1 MAYKCGKCG
10 NEVSDDTSF
19 CPKCGRKI
27 DKTNPALGCVGILVV
42 GAVYVAIAYWQYV
55 VPIAIVVFIGIAYH
69 FMIKEKVGNVA
80 EKSTECN
87 DKSIDNRN
95 SPSTDAD
102 VNEKLLFSK
111 PNLAVVAK
119 PGSLMPDSTDDTVSL
134 PNGADCYQK
143 AKEVSERLYA
153 VVAELN
159 DEWDVVS
166 KVSTLKTLLGS
177 LDSLDSDEDGGH
189 GYALNAHVWM
199 AFLMDVAF
207 AYKTVGCDP
216 SNLRSNEGL
225 AYLYL
230 VNRGFRLFDENAFR
244 QEMVVNEEMVEACEN
259 MCSQQADLGM
269 RGCLL
274 RPYLARTCKRPDLD
288 EKYARA
294 LHDWA
299 EFVANEH
306 GKLSP
311 KAKDFLKELLT
322 PLDAVGKGKKTGG
335 TKTAGKK
342 KTTKSKKNVDPSE
355 WSGFATEVVEVSENL
370 YLMLE
375 KIAED
380 ETFIDSLEAKEW
392 LDEGDGLDGHAS
404 INGRLYM
411 LAKIDMLYILRLLG
425 HSDLGDS
432 KEGLAYSYIA
442 SRMNAKIAA
451 SLDVFKQA
459 YIAHDETARK
469 FAKIVGADEDS
480 TQLFVDKWCDSLQKQ
495 NTPFMSAVFS
505 MFLVN
510 CNQPDLAFGY
520 LRALYRWA
528 SVLAKADGV
537 VTDKESEV
545 LASIMNLGQADG
557 AGSTDAPTEED
568 TNKTDHQTVV
578 NVAPSGDGEEPL
590 KRLEDLIGL
599 APVKKEVSALAN
611 FVKIQKQRVDAGMKA
626 APVSYHCVFTGNPG
640 TGKTTVARIVA
651 EIYRDLGV
659 LKKGHLVETDR
670 SGLVAEYVGQTAVKT
685 NKVIDEA
692 IDGVLFIDEA
702 YTLVQGGGNDYGME
716 AIGTLLKRMEDD
728 RARLVVI
735 LAGYSGE
742 MKSFIDANPG
752 LQSRF
757 NRYID
762 FPDYSADEL
771 VRIFMALAK
780 NNEYECDKDLEE
792 ALPRIMEKAVT
803 NKDKNF
809 GNARF
814 VRNLFEK
821 CIQRQA
827 IRLSSVAPVTNEM
840 LRTLTESDME

>member
-19 CPKCGRKI
+19 CPKCGTKI
-27 DKTNPALGCVGILVV
+27 DKTNSALGCVGILVLLSIYLIV
-42 GAVYVAIAYWQYV
+42 EYWRYV
-55 VPIAIVVFIGIAYH
+55 VPIAAVLIVGVIYYLLTKDQKGKSSTATAKSAPTVHAKAKQQAQDSPAIDVDVIDAD
-69 FMIKEKVGNVA
+69 EDT
-80 EKSTECN
+80 STE
-87 DKSIDNRN
+87 D
-95 SPSTDAD
+95 
-102 VNEKLLFSK
+102 
-111 PNLAVVAK
+111 
-119 PGSLMPDSTDDTVSL
+119 G
-134 PNGADCYQK
+134 CYQK
-143 AKEVSERLYA
+143 AKEASERLYA

-159 DEWDVVS
+159 DEWEIISNVG
-166 KVSTLKTLLGS
+166 TLETLLGT
-177 LDSLDSDEDGGH
+177 SDNDEELP
-189 GYALNAHVWM
+189 YALDTHIWT
-199 AFLMDVAF
+199 AFLIDVAF
-207 AYKTVGCDP
+207 AYKMIGCDP
-216 SNLRSNEGL
+216 SSLGNKNGL

-230 VNRGFRLFDENAFR
+230 MNRGLNSFDEDTFHAELREN
-244 QEMVVNEEMVEACEN
+244 VELISACEKIA
-259 MCSQQADLGM
+259 SQQANIGM
-269 RGCLL
+269 RGCIL
-274 RPYLARTCKRPDLD
+274 RTYLARICKRPDLD
-288 EKYARA
+288 EKYAKA

-306 GKLSP
+306 GSLSP
-311 KAKDFLKELLT
+311 KAKGFLKKLLT
-322 PLDAVGKGKKTGG
+322 PLNAVEKGKKTGG
-335 TKTAGKK
+335 KKTAGKK
-342 KTTKSKKNVDPSE
+342 MTSKSKKEVTPSG
-355 WSGFATEVVEVSENL
+355 WSSFATEVIEVSENL

-411 LAKIDMLYILRLLG
+411 LAKIDMLYTLRQLG

-451 SLDVFKQA
+451 SVDVFKQA
-459 YIAHDETARK
+459 YIAHDATARK

-480 TQLFVDKWCDSLQKQ
+480 TRLFVDKWCDNVQKQ
-495 NTPFMSAVFS
+495 KTPFMSVVFS
-505 MFLVN
+505 MFLAN

-520 LRALYRWA
+520 LSALYRWA
-528 SVLAKADGV
+528 SVLAKVDGV

-545 LASIMNLGQADG
+545 LVSIMNLGQADG

-568 TNKTDHQTVV
+568 TNKTDRPAVV
-578 NVAPSGDGEEPL
+578 HVAPFGDGEEPL

-611 FVKIQKQRVDAGMKA
+611 FVKIQRQRVDAGMKA

-685 NKVIDEA
+685 NKIIDEA

-771 VRIFMALAK
+771 VHIFMALAK

-792 ALPRIMEKAVT
+792 ALPHIMGKAVT

-814 VRNLFEK
+814 VRNLFER

-840 LRTLTESDME
+840 LRTLTESDIA

>member
-19 CPKCGRKI
+19 CPKCGTKI
-27 DKTNPALGCVGILVV
+27 DKTNPALGCLGILVL
-42 GAVYVAIAYWQYV
+42 GAIYLVVEYWRYV
-55 VPIAIVVFIGIAYH
+55 VPIVAALIVGVIYYLLT
-69 FMIKEKVGNVA
+69 KDK
-80 EKSTECN
+80 K
-87 DKSIDNRN
+87 DKSSTVTAKSDPAELAKSEHQEQRLLSTDEDAIDVEENESADDNR
-95 SPSTDAD
+95 
-102 VNEKLLFSK
+102 
-111 PNLAVVAK
+111 
-119 PGSLMPDSTDDTVSL
+119 
-134 PNGADCYQK
+134 YQK
-143 AKEVSERLYA
+143 ARDASERLYS
-153 VVAELN
+153 VMREL
-159 DEWDVVS
+159 DDKWDVVS
-166 KVSTLKTLLGS
+166 NIGTLETLMGS
-177 LDSLDSDEDGGH
+177 LDNLNSDEDGEH
-189 GYALNAHVWM
+189 RYVLNTHVWM
-199 AFLMDVAF
+199 AFLTDVAF

-216 SNLRSNEGL
+216 SNLRNNEGL

-230 VNRGFRLFDENAFR
+230 VNRGLRHFDENVFR
-244 QEMVVNEEMVEACEN
+244 QEMVVNEEAIEFWEN
-259 MCSQQADLGM
+259 SCSQLADLGM
-269 RGCLL
+269 RGCIL
-274 RPYLARTCKRPDLD
+274 RPYFARTCKRPDLD
-288 EKYARA
+288 EKYAKA

-311 KAKDFLKELLT
+311 KAKGFLKKLLT
-322 PLDAVGKGKKTGG
+322 PLDAVEKGKKTGG
-335 TKTAGKK
+335 KKTAGN
-342 KTTKSKKNVDPSE
+342 KTTSKPWKKSAPAE
-355 WSGFATEVVEVSENL
+355 WSGFATEVVEASENL
-370 YLMLE
+370 YSMLE
-375 KIAED
+375 KIADD

-392 LDEGDGLDGHAS
+392 LDEGDELGHLS

-411 LAKIDMLYILRLLG
+411 LAKIDMLYTLRQLG
-425 HSDLGDS
+425 HSDLSDS

-451 SLDVFKQA
+451 SVDVFKQS
-459 YIAHDETARK
+459 YIAHEATARK
-469 FAKIVGADEDS
+469 FAKIVGADADS
-480 TQLFVDKWCDSLQKQ
+480 TRLFIDKWCDVVQKQ
-495 NTPFMSAVFS
+495 KTPFMSAVFS
-505 MFLVN
+505 MFLAN

-520 LRALYRWA
+520 LSALYRWA
-528 SVLAKADGV
+528 SVIAKADGV

-545 LASIMNLGQADG
+545 LASIMNLGQTDE
-557 AGSTDAPTEED
+557 AGSTDALSKEG
-568 TNKTDHQTVV
+568 TDKMDRQPVAH
-578 NVAPSGDGEEPL
+578 VAPSGDGEEPL

-599 APVKKEVSALAN
+599 APVKKEVSGLAN

>member
-1 MAYKCGKCG
+1 MAYRCGKCG

-19 CPKCGRKI
+19 CPKCGTKI
-27 DKTNPALGCVGILVV
+27 DKTNPALGCLGILVL
-42 GAVYVAIAYWQYV
+42 GAIYLVVEHWRYV
-55 VPIAIVVFIGIAYH
+55 VPIVAALIVSVIYYLLT
-69 FMIKEKVGNVA
+69 KDRK
-80 EKSTECN
+80 
-87 DKSIDNRN
+87 DKSSTVTAKSDPAELAKSEHQEQRLLSTDEDAIDVEENESADDNR
-95 SPSTDAD
+95 
-102 VNEKLLFSK
+102 
-111 PNLAVVAK
+111 
-119 PGSLMPDSTDDTVSL
+119 
-134 PNGADCYQK
+134 YRK
-143 AKEVSERLYA
+143 AKEASERLYA

-177 LDSLDSDEDGGH
+177 LDSLDSDEDSEH

-216 SNLRSNEGL
+216 SNLRNNEGL

-230 VNRGFRLFDENAFR
+230 VNRGFRLFDENVFR
-244 QEMVVNEEMVEACEN
+244 QEMVVNEEMIETCEN

-311 KAKDFLKELLT
+311 KAKGFLKKLLT
-322 PLDAVGKGKKTGG
+322 PLDAVEKGKKTGG
-335 TKTAGKK
+335 KKTAGN
-342 KTTKSKKNVDPSE
+342 KTTSKPRKKSAPAE
-355 WSGFATEVVEVSENL
+355 WSGFATEVVEASENL
-370 YLMLE
+370 YSMLE
-375 KIAED
+375 KIADD

-392 LDEGDGLDGHAS
+392 LDEGDELGHLS

-411 LAKIDMLYILRLLG
+411 LAKIDMLYTLRQLG

-451 SLDVFKQA
+451 SLDVFKQS
-459 YIAHDETARK
+459 YIAHEATARK
-469 FAKIVGADEDS
+469 FAKIVGADADS
-480 TQLFVDKWCDSLQKQ
+480 TRLFIDKWCDVVQKQ
-495 NTPFMSAVFS
+495 KTPFMSAVFS
-505 MFLVN
+505 MFLAN

-520 LRALYRWA
+520 LSALYRWA

-557 AGSTDAPTEED
+557 AGSTNAPTEED

-685 NKVIDEA
+685 NKIIDEA

-702 YTLVQGGGNDYGME
+702 YTLVQGGGTDYGME

>member
-19 CPKCGRKI
+19 CPKCGTKI
-27 DKTNPALGCVGILVV
+27 DKTNPALGCLGILVV

-55 VPIAIVVFIGIAYH
+55 VPIAVVVFIGIAYH
-69 FMIKEKVGNVA
+69 FMTKEKVGNVA

-102 VNEKLLFSK
+102 VTEKFLFSK
-111 PNLAVVAK
+111 PNLTVVAK
-119 PGSLMPDSTDDTVSL
+119 PGSLMPDSTDDAVSL
-134 PNGADCYQK
+134 PNGDDCYQK
-143 AKEVSERLYA
+143 AKEASERLYS
-153 VVAELN
+153 VMREL
-159 DEWDVVS
+159 DDKWDVVS
-166 KVSTLKTLLGS
+166 NIGTLETLMGS
-177 LDSLDSDEDGGH
+177 LDNLNSDEDGEH
-189 GYALNAHVWM
+189 RYVLNTHVWM
-199 AFLMDVAF
+199 AFLTDVAF

-216 SNLRSNEGL
+216 SNLRNNEGL

-230 VNRGFRLFDENAFR
+230 VNRGLRHFDENVFR
-244 QEMVVNEEMVEACEN
+244 QEMVVNEEAIEFWEN
-259 MCSQQADLGM
+259 SCSQLADLGM
-269 RGCLL
+269 RGCIL
-274 RPYLARTCKRPDLD
+274 RPYFARTCKRPDLD

-311 KAKDFLKELLT
+311 KAKGFLKKLLT
-322 PLDAVGKGKKTGG
+322 PLDAVGNGKKTGG

-342 KTTKSKKNVDPSE
+342 KTSKSKKNMAPPE
-355 WSGFATEVVEVSENL
+355 WSGFATEVVEASENL
-370 YLMLE
+370 YSMLE
-375 KIAED
+375 MMAGD
-380 ETFIDSLEAKEW
+380 ETFVDSLEAKEW
-392 LDEGDGLDGHAS
+392 LDEGDELGHLS

-411 LAKIDMLYILRLLG
+411 LAKIDMLYTLRQLG
-425 HSDLGDS
+425 HPNLDDS

-451 SLDVFKQA
+451 SVDVFKQA
-459 YIAHDETARK
+459 YIAHDATARK
-469 FAKIVGADEDS
+469 FAKIIGADEDS
-480 TQLFVDKWCDSLQKQ
+480 TRLFVDRWCDSVQKQ
-495 NTPFMSAVFS
+495 QTPFMSVVFS
-505 MFLVN
+505 MFLAN

-520 LRALYRWA
+520 LIALYRWA
-528 SVLAKADGV
+528 SVIAKADGV

-545 LASIMNLGQADG
+545 LASIMNLGQTDE
-557 AGSTDAPTEED
+557 AGSTDALSKEG
-568 TNKTDHQTVV
+568 TDKMDRQPVAH
-578 NVAPSGDGEEPL
+578 VAPSGDGEEPL

-685 NKVIDEA
+685 NKIIDEA

-702 YTLVQGGGNDYGME
+702 YTLVQGGGTDYGME

-771 VRIFMALAK
+771 DRK
-780 NNEYECDKDLEE
+780 S
-792 ALPRIMEKAVT
+792 T
-803 NKDKNF
+803 
-809 GNARF
+809 
-814 VRNLFEK
+814 
-821 CIQRQA
+821 
-827 IRLSSVAPVTNEM
+827 RLNSSHTDSSRMPSSA
-840 LRTLTESDME
+840 